1 MMKKLILVRHG
12 QSLWNLEKR
21 FTGWVDVDLTDNGKL
36 EAKKSGEL
44 IKKEQLNID
53 LYYCSFQLR
62 AKNTL
67 KIIQDELNDHK
78 EVKEAWQLNERHYG
92 ALTGLNKDEMK
103 IKLGEEKV
111 HQFRRSWDLRPDPLE
126 KTNPFHPLNI
136 ETYKEIPTDKIPN
149 TESLKDTYER
159 VIEFYK
165 NEVENNK
172 DKNILISAHGNSIR
186 ALCKYL
192 FILDNTQ
199 ITHTSTFGVTLD
211 NNSTATYD
219 ELSTINTATTAA
231 IDARIIDLVDDV
243 GGFVPIASETAFP
256 SANPDVN
263 NGAGTLV
270 SIKAIGS
277 TRTPSGGTVT
287 ISNGAGSSTVTITG
301 CGSTVLTAGFGV
313 IVETTSTLHT
323 YAFHRLVPKATE
335 VSTVAANATNIAAI
349 FAANLKT
356 ASLILFF
363 SDTLPLNVA
372 LKKIK
377 SLSKSQDL

>member
-1 MMKKLILVRHG
+1 MMKTVILVRHG

-21 FTGWVDVDLTDNGKL
+21 FTGWVDIDLTDNGKL

-78 EVKEAWQLNERHYG
+78 VVKEAWQLNERHYG

-103 IKLGEEKV
+103 IKIGEEKV

-136 ETYKEIPTDKIPN
+136 ETYKEIPIDKIPD

-165 NEVENNK
+165 SDIENNK

-192 FILDNTQ
+192 FNLDDTEISKLEIPTGNPLL
-199 ITHTSTFGVTLD
+199 I
-211 NNSTATYD
+211 
-219 ELSTINTATTAA
+219 EL
-231 IDARIIDLVDDV
+231 
-243 GGFVPIASETAFP
+243 E
-256 SANPDVN
+256 
-263 NGAGTLV
+263 NG
-270 SIKAIGS
+270 K
-277 TRTPSGGTVT
+277 
-287 ISNGAGSSTVTITG
+287 ISNCKYLDQDRAKD
-301 CGSTVLTAGFGV
+301 L
-313 IVETTSTLHT
+313 
-323 YAFHRLVPKATE
+323 LV
-335 VSTVAANATNIAAI
+335 
-349 FAANLKT
+349 F
-356 ASLILFF
+356 
-363 SDTLPLNVA
+363 
-372 LKKIK
+372 
-377 SLSKSQDL
+377 